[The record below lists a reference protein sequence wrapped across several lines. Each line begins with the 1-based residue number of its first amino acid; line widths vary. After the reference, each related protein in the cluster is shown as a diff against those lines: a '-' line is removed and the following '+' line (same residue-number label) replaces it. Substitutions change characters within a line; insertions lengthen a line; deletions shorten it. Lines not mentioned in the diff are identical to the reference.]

1 MPEITLTALI
11 GMRADVNT
19 VFVKRD
25 REYDRSAGY
34 TLRP

>member
-1 MPEITLTALI
+1 MPETTFVAVTGI
-11 GMRADVNT
+11 RACIYT
-19 VFVKRD
+19 VLVKRD